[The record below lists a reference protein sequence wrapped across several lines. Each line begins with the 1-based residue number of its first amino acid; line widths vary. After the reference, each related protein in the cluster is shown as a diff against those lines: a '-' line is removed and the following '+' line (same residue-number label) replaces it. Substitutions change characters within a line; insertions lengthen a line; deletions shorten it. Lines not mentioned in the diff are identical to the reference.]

1 MAIEFIF
8 DREEQRLMDD
18 LSKIAHSLENP
29 DEKRKA
35 FVLGQFTRML
45 IEASDKRVAQKVQKK
60 FYRVPINLRRP
71 QMVTR
76 EIPGTKRL
84 EVSPVPYPGMPEAP
98 EFKLTAV
105 PEAPAVIETSF
116 ISPSGVERK
125 PLIFDRET
133 NKALAEVEVTKDSY
147 NLIEPP
153 LNENEILVLSAL
165 DKKIAGNPMKV
176 LGQPKKLTKLTGKY
190 CRKYSVAFTP
200 DSYRK
205 LRYYLIKELINLSK
219 IDPIFNDPRVT
230 AINCDGTE
238 QPLTVEYDGRK
249 LKTNVH
255 LKTSEEINHV
265 ISQLG
270 KRANKAVNA
279 KEPLLEVVIGDKKV
293 VANYGSDWVPAN
305 FKISKVTIGK

>member
-45 IEASDKRVAQKVQKK
+45 IEASSKKQVASVQKK
-60 FYRVPINLRRP
+60 FYRVPIQLRRP

-76 EIPGTKRL
+76 QLPGTKRL
-84 EVSPVPYPGMPEAP
+84 EVTPIPYPGMPEAP

-105 PEAPAVIETSF
+105 PEAPDVIETSF

-133 NKALAEVEVTKDSY
+133 NKPLAEVEVTAESY

-165 DKKIAGNPMKV
+165 DKKISGNPMKV
-176 LGQPKKLTKLTGKY
+176 LGQPKKLTKLTGKF

-219 IDPIFNDPRVT
+219 IDPIFNDPRIT
-230 AINCDGTE
+230 AIYCDGTE

-279 KEPLLEVVIGDKKV
+279 KESLLEVVIGDKKV

-305 FKISKVTIGK
+305 FKISKVTTGK

>member
-8 DREEQRLMDD
+8 DREEQRLMDE

-35 FVLGQFTRML
+35 FVLGQFTRLL
-45 IEASDKRVAQKVQKK
+45 IEASARKVIEAPRKFLRLKPSVLMPRV
-60 FYRVPINLRRP
+60 
-71 QMVTR
+71 VTR

-84 EVSPVPYPGMPEAP
+84 EVSPVPYPGMPEPPA
-98 EFKLTAV
+98 FKLIAV
-105 PEAPAVIETSF
+105 PEAPSVIETSF

-133 NKALAEVEVTKDSY
+133 NKPLAEVEVTADSY

-153 LNENEILVLSAL
+153 LNENEVLVLAAL
-165 DKKIAGNPMKV
+165 DKKIAWNPMKV
-176 LGQPKKLTKLTGKY
+176 LGQPKQLTKLTGKF

-200 DSYRK
+200 DNYRK
-205 LRYYLIKELINLSK
+205 LRYYLIKELVNLSK
-219 IDPIFNDPRVT
+219 IDPLFNDPRVT

-238 QPLTVEYDGRK
+238 QSLSVEYDGRK

-265 ISQLG
+265 ITQLG

-279 KEPLLEVVIGDKKV
+279 KEPLLEAVIGDKKV

>member
-1 MAIEFIF
+1 MAVEFIL
-8 DREEQRLMDD
+8 DREEQRLMDE

-45 IEASDKRVAQKVQKK
+45 IEASDKRVEQKVQKK

-105 PEAPAVIETSF
+105 PEAPPVIETSF

-133 NKALAEVEVTKDSY
+133 NKALAEVEVTKESY

-165 DKKIAGNPMKV
+165 DKKISGNPIKV
-176 LGQPKKLTKLTGKY
+176 LGQPKKLTNLTGKY

>member
-1 MAIEFIF
+1 MTVKFIV
-8 DREEQRLMDD
+8 DREEEKLMDE

-29 DEKRKA
+29 EEKRQA
-35 FVLGQFTRML
+35 FVLGQFTRLL
-45 IEASDKRVAQKVQKK
+45 IEASSKKQIERVQKK

-76 EIPGTKRL
+76 QIPGAKRL
-84 EVSPVPYPGMPEAP
+84 EVTPVPYPGMPEAP

-105 PEAPAVIETSF
+105 PEAPSVIETSF

-133 NKALAEVEVTKDSY
+133 NKPLAEVEVTADSY

-153 LNENEILVLSAL
+153 LNENEILVLAAL
-165 DKKIAGNPMKV
+165 DKKIASNPMKV
-176 LGQPKKLTKLTGKY
+176 LGQPKKLTKLTGKF

-205 LRYYLIKELINLSK
+205 LRYYLIKELVNLSK
-219 IDPIFNDPRVT
+219 IDPIFNDPRVS
-230 AINCDGTE
+230 AIYCDGTE
-238 QPLTVEYDGRK
+238 QPLSVEYDGRK

-255 LKTSEEINHV
+255 LKTSGEINHV
-265 ISQLG
+265 ISQIG
-270 KRANKAVNA
+270 KRANKVVNE
-279 KEPLLEVVIGDKKV
+279 KEPLLEVIIGDKKV
-293 VANYGSDWVPAN
+293 TANYGSDWVPAN
-305 FKISKVTIGK
+305 FKIIKVSAGK